1 MSKWNLY
8 SEFKNGVNTGGNIQ
22 YVWLFGIIGIFVLTL
37 ACINF
42 MNLSTARSE
51 KRAKEVGIRKTVG
64 SLRSQII
71 KQFFAESYLVVLL
84 AFVLCLVLVALL
96 LPPFNDVAGKK
107 IEIAWESPVFWSFGI
122 VFILITGLVSGS
134 YPALYL
140 SSFQPLKVLK
150 GTFRVGK
157 FASVPRK
164 VLVTLQ
170 FTVSVMLIVGTIV
183 VYQQIQH
190 AKNRP
195 IGYTRQGLIN
205 VNFEA
210 EIKEHYEAV
219 RTELKNLG
227 AIEEMAAS
235 QSPLTQVWNSTGGY
249 DWEGKDPNLSVD
261 FPTSR
266 MSYEFG
272 KTVDWKVIKGRDF
285 SQKFPTDSSSFVINE
300 SAARFFGFKD
310 PVGKILKWNDES
322 CVIIGVVSD
331 IMQESPFYPV
341 RPSLYHLGNYDGMT
355 NLIVKLNPQKNVA
368 HQLSLIEQVWKKYT
382 PGAPFRYKFVD
393 EQFGDKFKAE
403 ERIGKLA
410 LYFAVL
416 AIFISCLGLFGMAS
430 FVAEQR
436 TKEIGIRKVLGA
448 SIGNV
453 WRLLSSE
460 FFALVVTSCII
471 ATPIAWY
478 YLTNWLS
485 NYDYRISIGWEVF
498 AMATSVALIITVLTV
513 SFQAIKA
520 AIANPVK
527 SLRSE

>member
-1 MSKWNLY
+1 LADNADVAKVSAKIKNVKLDNLSKENSIAKWVVFLQPLSKWNLY

-96 LPPFNDVAGKK
+96 LSPFNDVAGKK
-107 IEIAWESPVFWSFGI
+107 IEIAWESPVFWSFSI

-195 IGYTRQGLIN
+195 
-205 VNFEA
+205 
-210 EIKEHYEAV
+210 
-219 RTELKNLG
+219 
-227 AIEEMAAS
+227 
-235 QSPLTQVWNSTGGY
+235 
-249 DWEGKDPNLSVD
+249 
-261 FPTSR
+261 
-266 MSYEFG
+266 
-272 KTVDWKVIKGRDF
+272 
-285 SQKFPTDSSSFVINE
+285 
-300 SAARFFGFKD
+300 RF
-310 PVGKILKWNDES
+310 N
-322 CVIIGVVSD
+322 
-331 IMQESPFYPV
+331 
-341 RPSLYHLGNYDGMT
+341 
-355 NLIVKLNPQKNVA
+355 
-368 HQLSLIEQVWKKYT
+368 
-382 PGAPFRYKFVD
+382 
-393 EQFGDKFKAE
+393 
-403 ERIGKLA
+403 
-410 LYFAVL
+410 
-416 AIFISCLGLFGMAS
+416 
-430 FVAEQR
+430 
-436 TKEIGIRKVLGA
+436 
-448 SIGNV
+448 
-453 WRLLSSE
+453 
-460 FFALVVTSCII
+460 
-471 ATPIAWY
+471 
-478 YLTNWLS
+478 
-485 NYDYRISIGWEVF
+485 
-498 AMATSVALIITVLTV
+498 
-513 SFQAIKA
+513 
-520 AIANPVK
+520 
-527 SLRSE
+527 